1 MDMENVCTMTAKL
14 LYESDFY
21 HWTVDQVERL
31 RLGKIDSLDLEH
43 LADEI
48 ESLGNQQ
55 RSELENRLAVL
66 LGHLLK
72 WDLQPDLRG
81 KSWQSTIREQR
92 RQIQKLIKKNP
103 SLKSYLDEAIS
114 EGYESALDLVVRE
127 TPLDYKDLP
136 QACPYAIAQ
145 IFDNNFPIGVEVG

>member
-1 MDMENVCTMTAKL
+1 MTTKL

-21 HWTVDQVERL
+21 HWTVDQVRSL
-31 RLGKIDSLDLEH
+31 RLGKLDSLDLEH
-43 LADEI
+43 LAEEI

-55 RSELENRLAVL
+55 RSELENRLAIL

-81 KSWQSTIREQR
+81 KSWRSTIREQR
-92 RQIQKLIKKNP
+92 RQIQKLITKNP
-103 SLKSYLDEAIS
+103 SLKSYLDEAMS

-127 TPLDYKDLP
+127 TPFDYKDLP
-136 QACPYAIAQ
+136 DVCPYTIAQ
-145 IFDNNFPIGVEVG
+145 IFDNNFPVGVEIG

>member
-1 MDMENVCTMTAKL
+1 MTANL
-14 LYESDFY
+14 IYESDFY
-21 HWTVDQVERL
+21 RWTVDQVANL
-31 RLGKIDSLDLEH
+31 RLGNLDGLDLEN
-43 LADEI
+43 LAEEI

-81 KSWQSTIREQR
+81 KSWRSTIKEQR
-92 RQIQKLIKKNP
+92 RQIQRLIKKNP

-114 EGYESALDLVVRE
+114 ESYESALDLVVRE
-127 TPLDYKDLP
+127 TPLDYQDLP
-136 QACPYAIAQ
+136 QVCPYAIAQ
-145 IFDNNFPIGVEVG
+145 IFDNNFPVGVEVR

>member
-1 MDMENVCTMTAKL
+1 MTTKL

-21 HWTVDQVERL
+21 RWTVDQVEYL
-31 RLGKIDSLDLEH
+31 RLGKLDGLDLEN
-43 LADEI
+43 LAEEI

-55 RSELENRLAVL
+55 RSELENRLGVL

-72 WDLQPDLRG
+72 WDLQPNLRG
-81 KSWQSTIREQR
+81 KSWRSIIREQR
-92 RQIQKLIKKNP
+92 RRIQRLITKNP

-136 QACPYAIAQ
+136 QVCPYAITQ
-145 IFDNNFPIGVEVG
+145 IFDNNFPIGVEIG

>member
-1 MDMENVCTMTAKL
+1 MTANL
-14 LYESDFY
+14 IYESDFY
-21 HWTVDQVERL
+21 HWTVDQVANL
-31 RLGKIDSLDLEH
+31 RLGNLDGLDLEN
-43 LADEI
+43 LAEEI

-81 KSWQSTIREQR
+81 KSWRSTIKEQR
-92 RQIQKLIKKNP
+92 RQIQRLITKNP

-127 TPLDYKDLP
+127 TPLDYQDLP
-136 QACPYAIAQ
+136 QVCPYAIAQ
-145 IFDNNFPIGVEVG
+145 IFDNNFPSGVEVG

>member
-1 MDMENVCTMTAKL
+1 MTTKL

-21 HWTVDQVERL
+21 HWTVDQVQSL
-31 RLGKIDSLDLEH
+31 RLGKLDRLDLKN
-43 LADEI
+43 LAEEI

-55 RSELENRLAVL
+55 RSELENRLAIL
-66 LGHLLK
+66 LGHILK

-81 KSWQSTIREQR
+81 KSWRSTIREQR
-92 RQIQKLIKKNP
+92 RQIQKLIIKNP
-103 SLKSYLDEAIS
+103 SLKPYLEEAMA

-136 QACPYAIAQ
+136 QVCPYTITQ
-145 IFDNNFPIGVEVG
+145 VFDNNFPVDVETG

>member
-1 MDMENVCTMTAKL
+1 MTKQL

-21 HWTVDQVERL
+21 HWTVDQVRSL
-31 RLGKIDSLDLEH
+31 RLGKLDSLDLEH
-43 LADEI
+43 LAEEI

-55 RSELENRLAVL
+55 RSELENRLAIL

-81 KSWQSTIREQR
+81 KSWRSPIREQR
-92 RQIQKLIKKNP
+92 RQIQKLITKNP
-103 SLKSYLDEAIS
+103 SLKYYLDEAMS

-127 TPLDYKDLP
+127 TPFDYKELP
-136 QACPYAIAQ
+136 QVCPYAIAQ
-145 IFDNNFPIGVEVG
+145 IFDNNFPIGIEMG

>member
-1 MDMENVCTMTAKL
+1 MTTKL

-21 HWTVDQVERL
+21 HWTVDQVQSL
-31 RLGKIDSLDLEH
+31 RLGKLDRLDIEH
-43 LADEI
+43 LAEEI

-55 RSELENRLAVL
+55 RSELENRLAIL

-72 WDLQPDLRG
+72 WDLQPNLRG
-81 KSWQSTIREQR
+81 KSWRSTIREQR
-92 RQIQKLIKKNP
+92 RQIQKLITKNP
-103 SLKSYLDEAIS
+103 SLKSYLDEAMS

-136 QACPYAIAQ
+136 QVCPYTIAQ
-145 IFDNNFPIGVEVG
+145 IFDKNFPISMETG

>member
-1 MDMENVCTMTAKL
+1 MTANL
-14 LYESDFY
+14 IYESDFY
-21 HWTVDQVERL
+21 RWTVDQVANL
-31 RLGKIDSLDLEH
+31 RLGKLDSLDLEN
-43 LADEI
+43 LAEEI

-81 KSWQSTIREQR
+81 KSWRSTIKEQR
-92 RQIQKLIKKNP
+92 RQIQRLIIKNP
-103 SLKSYLDEAIS
+103 SLKSYLDEAIL

-127 TPLDYKDLP
+127 TPLDYQDLP
-136 QACPYAIAQ
+136 QVCPYAIAQ
-145 IFDNNFPIGVEVG
+145 VFDNNFPIGVEVG

>member
-1 MDMENVCTMTAKL
+1 MTTKL

-21 HWTVDQVERL
+21 HWTVDQVQSL
-31 RLGKIDSLDLEH
+31 RLGKLDNLDLKN
-43 LADEI
+43 LAEEI

-55 RSELENRLAVL
+55 RSELENRLAIL
-66 LGHLLK
+66 LGHILK

-81 KSWQSTIREQR
+81 KSWRSTIREQR
-92 RQIQKLIKKNP
+92 RQIQKLIIKNP
-103 SLKSYLDEAIS
+103 SLKPYLEEAMA

-136 QACPYAIAQ
+136 QVCPYTITQ
-145 IFDNNFPIGVEVG
+145 VFDANFPVDVETG

>member
-1 MDMENVCTMTAKL
+1 MTANL

-31 RLGKIDSLDLEH
+31 RLGKLDGLDLEN
-43 LADEI
+43 LAEEI

-92 RQIQKLIKKNP
+92 RKIQKLIKKNP
-103 SLKSYLDEAIS
+103 SLKSYLDEAMS

-136 QACPYAIAQ
+136 QVCPYAIAQ
-145 IFDNNFPIGVEVG
+145 IFDNNFPVDVEVG

>member
-1 MDMENVCTMTAKL
+1 MTANL
-14 LYESDFY
+14 IYESDFY
-21 HWTVDQVERL
+21 HWTVDQVANL
-31 RLGKIDSLDLEH
+31 RLGNLDGLDLEN
-43 LADEI
+43 LAEEI

-72 WDLQPDLRG
+72 WDLQPALRG
-81 KSWQSTIREQR
+81 KSWRSTIKEQR
-92 RQIQKLIKKNP
+92 RQIQRLITKNP

-127 TPLDYKDLP
+127 TPLDYQDLP
-136 QACPYAIAQ
+136 QVCPYAIAQ
-145 IFDNNFPIGVEVG
+145 IFDNNFPIGVEMG

>member
-1 MDMENVCTMTAKL
+1 MTTKL

-21 HWTVDQVERL
+21 HWTVDQVQSL
-31 RLGKIDSLDLEH
+31 RLGKLDRLDLKN
-43 LADEI
+43 LAEEI

-55 RSELENRLAVL
+55 RSELENRLAIL
-66 LGHLLK
+66 LGHILK

-81 KSWQSTIREQR
+81 KSWRSTIREQR
-92 RQIQKLIKKNP
+92 RQIQKLIIKNP
-103 SLKSYLDEAIS
+103 SLKPYLEEAMA

-136 QACPYAIAQ
+136 QVCPYTIAQ
-145 IFDNNFPIGVEVG
+145 VLDANFPVNVETG

>member
-1 MDMENVCTMTAKL
+1 MTTKL

-21 HWTVDQVERL
+21 HWTVDQVQSL
-31 RLGKIDSLDLEH
+31 RLGKLDRLDLKN
-43 LADEI
+43 LAEEI

-55 RSELENRLAVL
+55 RSELENRLAIL
-66 LGHLLK
+66 LGHILK

-81 KSWQSTIREQR
+81 KSWRSTIREQR
-92 RQIQKLIKKNP
+92 RQIQKLIIKNP
-103 SLKSYLDEAIS
+103 SLKPYLEEAMA

-136 QACPYAIAQ
+136 QVCPYTITQ
-145 IFDNNFPIGVEVG
+145 VFDANFPVNVETG

>member
-1 MDMENVCTMTAKL
+1 MTANL
-14 LYESDFY
+14 IYESDFY
-21 HWTVDQVERL
+21 RWTVDQVANL
-31 RLGKIDSLDLEH
+31 RLGKLDDLDLEN
-43 LADEI
+43 LAEEI

-72 WDLQPDLRG
+72 WDLQPALRG
-81 KSWQSTIREQR
+81 KSWRSTIKEQR
-92 RQIQKLIKKNP
+92 RQIQRLITKNP

-127 TPLDYKDLP
+127 TPLDYQDLP
-136 QACPYAIAQ
+136 QVCPYAIAQ
-145 IFDNNFPIGVEVG
+145 IFDNNFPVGVEMG

>member
-1 MDMENVCTMTAKL
+1 MTAKI

-31 RLGKIDSLDLEH
+31 RLGKLDGLDLEN
-43 LADEI
+43 LAEEI

-81 KSWQSTIREQR
+81 KSWRSTIREQR
-92 RQIQKLIKKNP
+92 RQIQKLIKKI
-103 SLKSYLDEAIS
+103 LA
-114 EGYESALDLVVRE
+114 
-127 TPLDYKDLP
+127 
-136 QACPYAIAQ
+136 
-145 IFDNNFPIGVEVG
+145 

>member
-1 MDMENVCTMTAKL
+1 MTTKL

-21 HWTVDQVERL
+21 HWTVDQVQSL
-31 RLGKIDSLDLEH
+31 RLGKLDRLDLKN
-43 LADEI
+43 LAEEI

-55 RSELENRLAVL
+55 RSELENRLAIL
-66 LGHLLK
+66 LGHILK

-81 KSWQSTIREQR
+81 KSWRSTIREQR
-92 RQIQKLIKKNP
+92 RQIQKLIIKNP
-103 SLKSYLDEAIS
+103 SLKPYLEEAMA

-136 QACPYAIAQ
+136 QVCPYTITQVLDA
-145 IFDNNFPIGVEVG
+145 NFPVNVETG

>member
-1 MDMENVCTMTAKL
+1 MTANL
-14 LYESDFY
+14 IYESDFY
-21 HWTVDQVERL
+21 RWTVDQVANL
-31 RLGKIDSLDLEH
+31 RLGKLDGLDLEN
-43 LADEI
+43 LAEEI

-55 RSELENRLAVL
+55 RSELENRLAIL

-81 KSWQSTIREQR
+81 KSWRSTIKEQR
-92 RQIQKLIKKNP
+92 RQIQRLIIKNP

-127 TPLDYKDLP
+127 TPLDYQDLP
-136 QACPYAIAQ
+136 QVCPYAIAQ
-145 IFDNNFPIGVEVG
+145 IFDNNFPVGVEMG

>member
-1 MDMENVCTMTAKL
+1 MCVMTANL
-14 LYESDFY
+14 IYESDFY
-21 HWTVDQVERL
+21 HWTVDQVANL
-31 RLGKIDSLDLEH
+31 RLGNLGNLDLEN
-43 LADEI
+43 LAEEI

-81 KSWQSTIREQR
+81 KSWRSTIKEQR
-92 RQIQKLIKKNP
+92 RQIQRLIQKNP

-127 TPLDYKDLP
+127 TPLDYQDLP
-136 QACPYAIAQ
+136 HVCPYAIAQ
-145 IFDNNFPIGVEVG
+145 IFDNNFPIGVEMG

>member
-1 MDMENVCTMTAKL
+1 MTTKL

-21 HWTVDQVERL
+21 HWTVDQVQSL
-31 RLGKIDSLDLEH
+31 RLGKLDRLDLKN
-43 LADEI
+43 LAEEI

-55 RSELENRLAVL
+55 RSELENRLAIL
-66 LGHLLK
+66 LGHILK

-81 KSWQSTIREQR
+81 KSWRSTIREQR
-92 RQIQKLIKKNP
+92 RQIQKLIIKNP
-103 SLKSYLDEAIS
+103 SLKPYLEEAMA

-136 QACPYAIAQ
+136 QVCPYTITQ
-145 IFDNNFPIGVEVG
+145 VFDANFPVNVEIG